1 MEEHLGG
8 GRVVT
13 VEEPVYA
20 GANGALKI
28 ARYMPS
34 EYWKQLS

>member
-1 MEEHLGG
+1 MDSHLGG

-28 ARYMPS
+28 ARDMPR
-34 EYWKQLS
+34 EHWEKLA